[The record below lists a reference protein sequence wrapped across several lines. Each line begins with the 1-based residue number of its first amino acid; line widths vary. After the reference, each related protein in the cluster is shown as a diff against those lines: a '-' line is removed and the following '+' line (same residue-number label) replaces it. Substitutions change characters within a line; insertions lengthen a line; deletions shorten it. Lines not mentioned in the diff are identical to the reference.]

1 MLYKVE
7 MQTLKRGVN
16 LLITIVGCGALGSLF
31 AARMLESGVE
41 VQALQRP
48 GAHYEAL
55 KEKGLTLL
63 ELDGEKK
70 CFSFPI
76 YDDMDSCAPSDLV
89 IILVKAFQTPDVAP
103 KLLALL
109 KEDGAV
115 LTLQN
120 GLGNV
125 EVLKE
130 HVPQEKLFAGS
141 ATYGAYRVAPGV
153 IKAAGEGKIKF
164 GPLDE
169 MANPEPVMNLLKKSG
184 FNVELVN
191 DPMKVLWEKV
201 AINAMINPVV
211 ALARCNNG
219 KIREVKETLK
229 LCRVLFE
236 EALEAARC
244 EGITLDG
251 NALWNFVMEVLE
263 KTAANKP
270 SMLQDLESGRRTE
283 NEAISGY
290 ILKAAEKKGIEL
302 PATKVVYSLMKLAE
316 HAALKDDI
324 V

>member
-1 MLYKVE
+1 MLYKTE
-7 MQTLKRGVN
+7 IQTLKRGAN

-31 AARMLESGVE
+31 AARMLESGVD

-48 GAHYEAL
+48 GAHYEVL

-63 ELDGEKK
+63 ELEGEEKS
-70 CFSFPI
+70 FSFPV
-76 YDDMDSCAPSDLV
+76 YDDIDSCAPSDLV
-89 IILVKAFQTPDVAP
+89 IILVKAFQTPHVAP
-103 KLLALL
+103 KLLPLL
-109 KEDGAV
+109 KEDGAI

-130 HVPQEKLFAGS
+130 HVPLKKLFAGS
-141 ATYGAYRVAPGV
+141 VTYGAYRVAPGV
-153 IKAAGEGKIKF
+153 VKAAGEGKIKF
-164 GPLDE
+164 GPLDK
-169 MANPEPVMNLLKKSG
+169 MVSPEPVMNLLKKSG

-229 LCRVLFE
+229 LCRVLFD

-244 EGITLDG
+244 EGITLDEES
-251 NALWNFVMEVLE
+251 LWSFVMEVLE
-263 KTAANKP
+263 KTAANRP

-290 ILKAAEKKGIEL
+290 ILKAAEKKGVEL

-316 HAALKDDI
+316 HAAIKDY
-324 V
+324 VV